1 MGQET
6 GCLGARRGSLLSR
19 RVSPKFAHNLRPRSP
34 THLGRQCQ
42 DFEVVWKPG
51 MQAILSHSREAVTMG
66 ATFWIE
72 LGAFRAA
79 QAHIWS
85 PRHPFPGPEHL
96 SEMPESP
103 NYRHLSCTCKDAW
116 IQACTHT
123 NSGSTSACRVWH
135 FAVVNQTLNPFITI
149 NLQTCRAWNWHQ
161 LVPHHEVWE
170 SLFQRCHNLL
180 VACKRAFQPCQ
191 HCFIAFWVDLFWGQ
205 GGFCKGEFHASTS
218 SCLSHKYWSSSA
230 CRVWHFASLHPRP
243 LYTIDMQT
251 CEGWH
256 QLYISLLQQAVW
268 QAQLRQKCHSR
279 FHHLWCSN
287 TMSIAPHVARS
298 FMKCMRDH
306 SGLAWC
312 QILPR
317 FPSTR
322 CCILA
327 QLRVPQWTALISAC
341 ASILLQI
348 FSRLYRIDIVRG
360 AWMPPWWCSSV
371 SWGLN

>member
-19 RVSPKFAHNLRPRSP
+19 RVSPKLAHNLRPRSP

-103 NYRHLSCTCKDAW
+103 DCRHLSCTCKDAW

-180 VACKRAFQPCQ
+180 VACKRAFQP
-191 HCFIAFWVDLFWGQ
+191 ANTVLSRSR
-205 GGFCKGEFHASTS
+205 STFFGV
-218 SCLSHKYWSSSA
+218 KEDFA
-230 CRVWHFASLHPRP
+230 RVNF
-243 LYTIDMQT
+243 M
-251 CEGWH
+251 H
-256 QLYISLLQQAVW
+256 QLPHACHTNIDLL
-268 QAQLRQKCHSR
+268 R
-279 FHHLWCSN
+279 
-287 TMSIAPHVARS
+287 HVG
-298 FMKCMRDH
+298 F
-306 SGLAWC
+306 G
-312 QILPR
+312 
-317 FPSTR
+317 
-322 CCILA
+322 
-327 QLRVPQWTALISAC
+327 
-341 ASILLQI
+341 ILLPCTLDPYI
-348 FSRLYRIDIVRG
+348 L
-360 AWMPPWWCSSV
+360 
-371 SWGLN
+371 